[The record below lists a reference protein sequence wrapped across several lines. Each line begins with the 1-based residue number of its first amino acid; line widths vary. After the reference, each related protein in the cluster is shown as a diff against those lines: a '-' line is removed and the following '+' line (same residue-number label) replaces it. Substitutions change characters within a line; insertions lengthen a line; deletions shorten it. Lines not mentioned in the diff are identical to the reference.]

1 MRLRL
6 LNLLFPPRCPFCDG
20 IATDGVC
27 EFCRRKVTVVT
38 EPFCMKCGKPLADNV
53 REYCEDCDK
62 TGHSFESGRALLVYD
77 DVVRHSI
84 YRFKYASRKE
94 YAKVYARMMGQN
106 FKQYIARISP
116 DMLIPVPLHKRRMKK
131 RGYNQAQLVAKC
143 LEKEWGIPCRDD
155 LVRRVKHTRPQKELD
170 RAERQ
175 NNLKKAFK
183 IIEND
188 VKLKTIIL
196 IDDIYTTGS
205 TMDALAEA
213 LLQNGAAKVYFVA
226 IAIGE

>member
-1 MRLRL
+1 MRFRL
-6 LNLLFPPRCPFCDG
+6 LDLLFPPRCPFCDE
-20 IATDGVC
+20 ITFEGVC
-27 EFCRRKVTVVT
+27 EFCRKKVTMVT
-38 EPFCMKCGKPLADNV
+38 DPFCMKCGKPVTDRT
-53 REYCEDCDK
+53 REYCEDC
-62 TGHSFESGRALLVYD
+62 TSMRHGFESGRALLVYD
-77 DVVRHSI
+77 DMVRHSI
-84 YRFKYASRKE
+84 YHFKYASRKE
-94 YAKVYARMMGQN
+94 YAKVYAKMMGQN
-106 FKQYIARISP
+106 FKQYVEQISP
-116 DMLIPVPLHKRRMKK
+116 DILIPVPLHKKRMKK

-143 LEKEWGIPCRDD
+143 LEKEWGIPCRAD
-155 LVRRVKHTRPQKELD
+155 LVRRTKNTRPQKELD

-213 LLQNGAAKVYFVA
+213 LLQNGAAKVYFVT